1 MSRGDT
7 LLKLARATL
16 EHAFGGRAPDK
27 PDDAPW
33 LDDKRA
39 VFVTLKKHGDL
50 RGCVG
55 QLVARLTLFEAV
67 QDAARAAAFH
77 DTRFSPLRKD
87 ELDDVHLEIS
97 VLSPLERL
105 DVHTEQQTLDA
116 LRVGVDG
123 VVLSA
128 GSRSAVFIPE
138 MWKELPDPKQ
148 FLWYLRRKGRLPLD
162 RWPEDM
168 KVERFTAEL
177 FEEPAGAVA

>member
-1 MSRGDT
+1 MSRGE
-7 LLKLARATL
+7 LLLRLARATL
-16 EHAFGGRAPDK
+16 EHAFGGPDVVK
-27 PDDAPW
+27 PDDALW
-33 LDDKRA
+33 LDEKRA
-39 VFVTLKKHGDL
+39 VFVTLKKHGEL

-55 QLVARLTLFEAV
+55 QLVPRLTLFEAV

-105 DVHTEQQTLDA
+105 DVHSEQETLDA

-162 RWPEDM
+162 RWPENM